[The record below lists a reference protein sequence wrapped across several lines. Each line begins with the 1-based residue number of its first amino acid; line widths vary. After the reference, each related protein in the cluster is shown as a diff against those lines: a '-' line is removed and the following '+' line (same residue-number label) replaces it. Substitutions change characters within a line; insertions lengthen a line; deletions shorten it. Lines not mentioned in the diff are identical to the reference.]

1 MGHAIYSS
9 YSMDHQESI
18 YADPSIFTQE
28 VASATDEL
36 LKYSYMMEHAATED
50 ERMFYLENMLSMFS
64 GTFFKQAL
72 YAEFEDTMYQTV
84 ESGGALDAE
93 ALGDLWS
100 ALYEEY
106 RGDTIASFPNS
117 RYAWASIPHFYYNYY
132 VYQYATSIVYAASI
146 CERITSGEEGVVE
159 DYLAFLK
166 LGASQSPEELLA
178 VAGVDPLDA
187 ETYQRG
193 LDFFSEMVDEYE
205 RLVDAKLEQ
214 E

>member
-28 VASATDEL
+28 VASTTDEL

-106 RGDTIASFPNS
+106 RGDTIASFPNI
-117 RYAWASIPHFYYNYY
+117 RYAWASIPHFYYN
-132 VYQYATSIVYAASI
+132 
-146 CERITSGEEGVVE
+146 
-159 DYLAFLK
+159 
-166 LGASQSPEELLA
+166 
-178 VAGVDPLDA
+178 
-187 ETYQRG
+187 
-193 LDFFSEMVDEYE
+193 
-205 RLVDAKLEQ
+205 
-214 E
+214 